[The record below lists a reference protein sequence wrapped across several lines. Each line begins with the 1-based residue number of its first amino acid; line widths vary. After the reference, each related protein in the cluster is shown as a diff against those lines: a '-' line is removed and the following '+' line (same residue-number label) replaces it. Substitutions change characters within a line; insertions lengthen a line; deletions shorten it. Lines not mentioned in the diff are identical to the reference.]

1 MLQQLYAIFKNTFLE
16 SIRQPIYL
24 IMIGIGVLALVL
36 NLNMSAFTLD
46 DDNKFLIDMGMAT
59 IFLCALLIA
68 AFVATSV
75 LTLEIENRTVLT
87 VVSKP
92 VGRPLF
98 ILGKYLGVSAAVLV
112 AVTVLSCTFLLTIRH
127 GVLQNASDRVDYP
140 VIVFGLAAVFLSV
153 LVGTVAN
160 YLYGWV
166 FTSTTVS
173 ALFPFSV
180 LAYFGVL
187 AVNKHWEFQ
196 LFGEKAVFGISPDL
210 RPQILIAIFGL
221 SLAVLVICS
230 IAIAASTRLGQV
242 MTLFTCVMVFMV
254 GLLSDSLF
262 GKRSYQPRVL
272 CRIMDVRD
280 GRDIDGDFSDD
291 GDWYEVTLD
300 KMVDLRKYQQEVLKI
315 PEDAPTPIYLAADAL
330 GHSML
335 GKVFDTKPNPR
346 TKKIVKGVLLR
357 NIHGQRA
364 EIVNVGNDVM
374 KRKPLPGDYIHGG
387 MPSVKLGWRIAWGIP
402 PNLQSFLLTDAVTQR
417 HVIPLGYMVLTT
429 VYAGLYI
436 FASLSLAVILFQ
448 KREVG

>member
-75 LTLEIENRTVLT
+75 LTIEIENRTVLT

-98 ILGKYLGVSAAVLV
+98 ILGKYLGVSVAVLV
-112 AVTVLSCTFLLTIRH
+112 AVSILSSAFLLTIRH
-127 GVLQNASDRVDYP
+127 GVMQTARDNVDYP
-140 VIVFGLAAVFLSV
+140 VVIFALSAVFLSV
-153 LVGTVAN
+153 FIGIAAN

-166 FTSTTVS
+166 FTSTTIT
-173 ALFPFSV
+173 ALFPLSIF
-180 LAYFGVL
+180 AYFAVL
-187 AVNKHWEFQ
+187 TISKKWEFQ
-196 LFGEKAVFGISPDL
+196 LFTDNAIMGISPDL
-210 RPQILIAIFGL
+210 KPQILIGIFGL
-221 SLAVLVICS
+221 SLAVLVICA
-230 IAIAASTRLGQV
+230 IAITASTRLGQV

-254 GLLSDSLF
+254 GLLSDHFF
-262 GKRSYQPRVL
+262 GQRAYQPQVL
-272 CRIMDVRD
+272 CRIMEVRD
-280 GRDIDGDFSDD
+280 GRDMNDNFSDD

-315 PEDAPTPIYLAADAL
+315 KEDAPTPIYLAADAL

-335 GKVFDTKPNPR
+335 GEVFDTKPNPR
-346 TKKIVKGVLLR
+346 TKKIDEGVILR
-357 NIHGQRA
+357 NINGQRA
-364 EIVNVGNDVM
+364 EMVNVGNDPM

-387 MPSVKLGWRIAWGIP
+387 YPKVKPIWRFLWGIP
-402 PNLQSFLLTDAVTQR
+402 PNLQSFILTDAITQR
-417 HVIPLGYMVLTT
+417 HVIPLGYMILTT

-436 FASLSLAVILFQ
+436 LASLSLAVILFQ

>member
-1 MLQQLYAIFKNTFLE
+1 MLQQLIAIFKNTFLE

-24 IMIGIGVLALVL
+24 IMIGIGILALVL

-112 AVTVLSCTFLLTIRH
+112 ALTILSCTFLLTIRH
-127 GVLQNASDRVDYP
+127 GVLQTASDKIDYP
-140 VIVFGLAAVFLSV
+140 VIVFSLIAVVLS
-153 LVGTVAN
+153 LLIGIIAN

-173 ALFPFSV
+173 ALFPLSV
-180 LAYFGVL
+180 LAYFGIL
-187 AVNKHWEFQ
+187 AVGKHWEFQ
-196 LFGEKAVFGISPDL
+196 LFTSKAFLGISPDL
-210 RPQILIAIFGL
+210 KPQILIAIFGL

-242 MTLFTCVMVFMV
+242 MTLFTCVMVFML
-254 GLLSDSLF
+254 GLLSDHFF
-262 GKRSYQPRVL
+262 GQRSYQPQVL

-280 GRDIDGDFSDD
+280 GRDMDNNFSDD
-291 GDWYEVTLD
+291 GDWYEVILD

-315 PEDAPTPIYLAADAL
+315 PEEAPTPIFLAADAL

-346 TKKIVKGVLLR
+346 TKKIDEGVILR

-364 EIVNVGNDVM
+364 EIVNVGNDPM

-387 MPSVKLGWRIAWGIP
+387 YPTVNLGWRIAWGIP
-402 PNLQSFLLTDAVTQR
+402 PNLQSFILTDAVTQG
-417 HVIPLGYMVLTT
+417 HVIPLSYMILTT
-429 VYAGLYI
+429 IYAGLYI
-436 FASLSLAVILFQ
+436 LASLSLAVILFQ